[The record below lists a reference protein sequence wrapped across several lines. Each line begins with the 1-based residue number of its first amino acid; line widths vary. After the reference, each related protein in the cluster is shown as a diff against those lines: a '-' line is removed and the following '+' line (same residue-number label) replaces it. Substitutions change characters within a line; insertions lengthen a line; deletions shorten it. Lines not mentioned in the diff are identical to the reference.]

1 MQVQNI
7 KNQYDNKMVPL
18 DLNEGVMNNI
28 VKCIEEPITC
38 PTKDNIPQWKFCTVK
53 GNIRC
58 NDNMDKTNILILDYD
73 DAGYSYQ
80 EFEDRF
86 RGYKYYLHTSYSYN
100 GTNSKFR
107 VLLFPDKEYDIDR
120 MFCKTSLRI
129 KSPLDLLLEYFN
141 HVDPASFV
149 KSQFFKVPA
158 KKTKDSP
165 YYYNI
170 HDGELFS
177 LEEDIVSYKFAYAS
191 CYGQLEDEKRERETK
206 AKVLKT
212 QFNGDLTKAIEFVK
226 RKMEEAPAGERH
238 NCIFGLGAWFSKVGG
253 DYYTFSRIK
262 PSWADKK
269 FEKQIK
275 RLEKEWYK
283 IGK

>member
-28 VKCIEEPITC
+28 VNCIKEPITC

-107 VLLFPDKEYDIDR
+107 VLLFLDKEYEIDR
-120 MFCKTSLRI
+120 MFCKTSIRI
-129 KSPLDLLLEYFN
+129 SSPLDLLLDYFN

-170 HDGELFS
+170 HEGELFS
-177 LEEDIVSYKFAYAS
+177 LEEDIVSYKYAYAS
-191 CYGQLEDEKRERETK
+191 CYEQLEEERRNRETK

-226 RKMEEAPAGERH
+226 KKMEEAPAGERH

-253 DYYTFSRIK
+253 DYYTFSTIK

-283 IGK
+283 IGR

>member
-7 KNQYDNKMVPL
+7 KSQFDNKMVPL
-18 DLNEGVMNNI
+18 ELTEGVMNNI
-28 VKCIEEPITC
+28 IKCIKDPITC
-38 PTKDNIPQWKFCTVK
+38 PNKDNIPQWKFCTVK

-107 VLLFPDKEYDIDR
+107 VLLFLDKEYEIDKL
-120 MFCKTSLRI
+120 FCKTSEAI
-129 KSPLDLLLEYFN
+129 FSPYTLLLNYFN
-141 HVDPASFV
+141 HVDKASFV

-158 KKTKDSP
+158 VKDKTSP

-177 LEEDIVSYKFAYAS
+177 MDNITSFTFAYEN
-191 CYGQLEDEKRERETK
+191 CIQTLENEKRDREYK
-206 AKVLKT
+206 SQVFKT
-212 QFNGDLTKAIEFVK
+212 QYTGDLTKALEYVK
-226 RKMEEAPAGERH
+226 RKMEAALPGERH
-238 NCIFGLGAWFSKVGG
+238 NSVFGLGAFFQHCGG
-253 DYYTFSRIK
+253 DYDTFSRIR

-269 FEKQIK
+269 FDSQMK
-275 RLEKEWYK
+275 RLEKEWFK
-283 IGK
+283 L

>member
-38 PTKDNIPQWKFCTVK
+38 STKDNIPQWKFCTVK

-107 VLLFPDKEYDIDR
+107 VLLFLDKEYDIDR

-206 AKVLKT
+206 SQVLKT